1 MINRSFTKLV
11 RLLKNK
17 NFQLDPNVDSFY
29 LIQLSLSK
37 ILELLRGIIKLRK
50 VVFLGKAVVV
60 YSNRQ
65 LVVGKSV
72 MIGAYSLVNCTGENG
87 IKIGSSSSIG
97 RFSSLSVSGSISDL
111 GKGIIIG
118 NNVGIGD
125 FAHIG
130 GAGGVE
136 IGSDTIVGHNFSVH
150 PENHNISDLD
160 KPIRLQGVNRK
171 GIVVGRNCWIGA
183 KVTLLDGCSIGEG
196 CVVAAGSVVRGN
208 YPDNVIIAGVP
219 AKIIKTRS

>member
-72 MIGAYSLVNCTGENG
+72 ST
-87 IKIGSSSSIG
+87 
-97 RFSSLSVSGSISDL
+97 
-111 GKGIIIG
+111 
-118 NNVGIGD
+118 
-125 FAHIG
+125 
-130 GAGGVE
+130 
-136 IGSDTIVGHNFSVH
+136 T
-150 PENHNISDLD
+150 
-160 KPIRLQGVNRK
+160 
-171 GIVVGRNCWIGA
+171 
-183 KVTLLDGCSIGEG
+183 
-196 CVVAAGSVVRGN
+196 
-208 YPDNVIIAGVP
+208 
-219 AKIIKTRS
+219 